1 MAYEDQ
7 LSENTIVPTVSEMT
21 QQAVKYLQVLPT
33 ILVPSLRKLNL
44 VVLHVNDAAA
54 RIRLVGFVS
63 KVQLFYRQVTEQI
76 KRGRR
81 ERRGVPP
88 L

>member
-54 RIRLVGFVS
+54 RIRLVESVS
-63 KVQLFYRQVTEQI
+63 KVQLFYICTNYRTD
-76 KRGRR
+76 
-81 ERRGVPP
+81 
-88 L
+88 

>member
-21 QQAVKYLQVLPT
+21 QQAVKYLQV
-33 ILVPSLRKLNL
+33 VPITVGKSLRKLNL
-44 VVLHVNDAAA
+44 VVLHINDAAVI
-54 RIRLVGFVS
+54 IRLDEFV
-63 KVQLFYRQVTEQI
+63 KGTAL
-76 KRGRR
+76 
-81 ERRGVPP
+81 